1 MQVGKQGTYLRQGK
15 PIGASDFLQV
25 VMLIFV
31 AGYAKAGGCFAADR
45 TAIAGEPLILP
56 ACPGQ

>member
-31 AGYAKAGGCFAADR
+31 AGYAKAGGCFAA
-45 TAIAGEPLILP
+45 ESLILP

>member
-45 TAIAGEPLILP
+45 TVIAG
-56 ACPGQ
+56 CF